1 MIKKPVHRFALQI
14 NRLVSIWY
22 GPPLWKSIFLRVAFQ
37 VLRAAIDQNFIFNDN
52 FFFINSGS
60 AVISGTP
67 IGYWRQLLSCVKI

>member
-22 GPPLWKSIFLRVAFQ
+22 GPPLWKSIFLRVA
-37 VLRAAIDQNFIFNDN
+37 IDQNFIFNDK

-67 IGYWRQLLSCVKI
+67 IGCWRQLLSCVKI

>member
-52 FFFINSGS
+52 FFF
-60 AVISGTP
+60 
-67 IGYWRQLLSCVKI
+67 YQ